1 LLTDC
6 VLDIVSVDPEEVQR
20 LPQVVRAS
28 PIALLS
34 GQVTIV
40 GAMIALVDMTNLL
53 WLNEYHP

>member
-1 LLTDC
+1 LTDC
-6 VLDIVSVDPEEVQR
+6 VLDIVSVDPKEVQR
-20 LPQVVRAS
+20 LPQVVQAS

-34 GQVTIV
+34 GQVTIA

>member
-1 LLTDC
+1 

>member
-1 LLTDC
+1 MLTDR
-6 VLDIVSVDPEEVQR
+6 VLDIVSVDPKEVQR
-20 LPQVVRAS
+20 LPQVVQAL

-34 GQVTIV
+34 GQVTIA